1 MHNATGTGRGGEGQE
16 AVVEAVFRLPHDP
29 LSFMSFYAS
38 VSVCVCV
45 CSVCTHHLVWFA
57 KHSRGKK
64 LRQRESERGGGG
76 EETLQRNGSCS
87 GRRQKDNLRQERLT
101 VAPAALETLLIT
113 LCQPQP
119 GQTAAKRRQS
129 RRRRRS
135 SSEIEKRRKAEA
147 RQTLKVKNYAESQ
160 AAATTTAAQPE
171 L

>member
-64 LRQRESERGGGG
+64 LRQRESEKGGGG
-76 EETLQRNGSCS
+76 RRGDHAKERQLQRAQAEG
-87 GRRQKDNLRQERLT
+87 
-101 VAPAALETLLIT
+101 
-113 LCQPQP
+113 QPQA
-119 GQTAAKRRQS
+119 GTAYSCASSIRNFTHYAVPTS
-129 RRRRRS
+129 AGPDRS
-135 SSEIEKRRKAEA
+135 KATPKQKKKKKKQQ
-147 RQTLKVKNYAESQ
+147 RN
-160 AAATTTAAQPE
+160 
-171 L
+171 